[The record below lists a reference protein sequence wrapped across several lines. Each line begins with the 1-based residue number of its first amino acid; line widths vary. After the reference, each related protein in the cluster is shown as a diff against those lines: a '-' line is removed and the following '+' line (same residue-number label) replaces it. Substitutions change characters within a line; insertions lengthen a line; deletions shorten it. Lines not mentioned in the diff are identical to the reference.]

1 MACVIELEIAAGSSP
16 GQFIASVV
24 NAPSGGGTS
33 AAMHL
38 DVDGLLRE
46 RDTFENMVLASAVSK
61 RRILSGHE
69 QQLRRVGLQ
78 LFESLFSGPVL
89 GTYRASLVLAQQRS
103 EPLRVVLRLTAPRLA
118 ALPWEALFDP
128 ETDTYIC
135 RRESLVRRVPAPF
148 TPDPPLVVRAPLRVL
163 GVVASPQGRAALD
176 VAAERDHLLTAL
188 ATPIAEHLIELDW
201 VPQATWDGVHEKLLS
216 NRWHVLHFIGHGEY
230 DPTSDQGVIA
240 LVGEDGRAE
249 IIEAER
255 LVDLLHEARP
265 MPQLVVLNSCSSG
278 QQGMQDLFSGT
289 AAALVRSGISAV
301 AAMQFTVSDPA
312 AIRFAR
318 GFYTAIA
325 HGHSVDDAT
334 RAGRIAILRVPYSLE
349 WVTPVLYVRGETTQ
363 LFTLTPPREASE
375 ETPPVHGPPKPVAA
389 QPVSFFQRLNRRTKI
404 VVAAVTVC
412 LIVVGLAV
420 WRPWQHR
427 DTRTAS
433 VEPPTKSESVAP
445 PTSESITITT
455 QPPPP
460 PPPTVE
466 PTSAAGIPP
475 TGLRQITYSVTGTKA
490 PLDVIT
496 ITFIDASGRSRQQ
509 HNVYIPWS
517 FTLTAM
523 SNSDVVGSVQASSL
537 LGISQLNCSITASD
551 GTVLSQR
558 SDNSPVTSC

>member
-1 MACVIELEIAAGSSP
+1 
-16 GQFIASVV
+16 
-24 NAPSGGGTS
+24 
-33 AAMHL
+33 MHL

-46 RDTFENMVLASAVSK
+46 RETFENMVLASAVSK

-69 QQLRRVGLQ
+69 QQLRRVGLR

-128 ETDTYIC
+128 ETETYIC

-148 TPDPPLVVRAPLRVL
+148 TPDPLVVRAPLRVL

-176 VAAERDHLLTAL
+176 VAAERDHLFTAL
-188 ATPIAEHLIELDW
+188 ATPIAERLIELDW

-216 NRWHVLHFIGHGEY
+216 NQWHVLHFIGHGEY

-240 LVGEDGRAE
+240 LVGEDGQAE

-278 QQGMQDLFSGT
+278 QQGMHDLFSGT

-349 WVTPVLYVRGETTQ
+349 WVTPVLYVRGERTQ
-363 LFTLTPPREASE
+363 LFTLTPPRNEASE
-375 ETPPVHGPPKPVAA
+375 ETPPVHGPPKPAAA
-389 QPVSFFQRLNRRTKI
+389 QLVSFFQRLNRRTKI

-412 LIVVGLAV
+412 LIIVGLTV

-427 DTRTAS
+427 DTRTAR
-433 VEPPTKSESVAP
+433 VEPPTTSESVAP
-445 PTSESITITT
+445 PTSESITITM

-475 TGLRQITYSVTGTKA
+475 TGPRQITYSVTGTKA
-490 PLDVIT
+490 PGDIINVT
-496 ITFIDASGRSRQQ
+496 YVDASGRKRTQQ
-509 HNVYIPWS
+509 NVYIPWS
-517 FTLTAM
+517 LTVTPI
-523 SNSDVVGSVQASSL
+523 SQSDVGSVQASSL
-537 LGISQLNCSITASD
+537 LRVSQLNCSITASD
-551 GTVLSQR
+551 GVVLS
-558 SDNSPVTSC
+558 SNVSNAAETNC

>member
-1 MACVIELEIAAGSSP
+1 MSCDIELEIRAGSSP
-16 GQFIASVV
+16 GQFITSVL

-33 AAMHL
+33 AAMQL

-148 TPDPPLVVRAPLRVL
+148 TPDPLVVRAPLRVL
-163 GVVASPQGRAALD
+163 GVVASPRGRAALD
-176 VAAERDHLLTAL
+176 AAAEQEHLFTAL
-188 ATPIAEHLIELDW
+188 AIPIAEHLIELDW
-201 VPQATWDGVHEKLLS
+201 VPQATWDGVHAKLLS
-216 NRWHVLHFIGHGEY
+216 NQWHVLHFIGHGEY

-249 IIEAER
+249 VIEAER

-278 QQGMQDLFSGT
+278 QQGMQDLFSAT

-312 AIRFAR
+312 AIRFAT

-349 WVTPVLYVRGETTQ
+349 WVTPVLDVRGERTQ
-363 LFTLTPPREASE
+363 LFTLTPPQNEASE
-375 ETPPVHGPPKPVAA
+375 VNPPAHGPPKPAA
-389 QPVSFFQRLNRRTKI
+389 
-404 VVAAVTVC
+404 A
-412 LIVVGLAV
+412 
-420 WRPWQHR
+420 
-427 DTRTAS
+427 
-433 VEPPTKSESVAP
+433 
-445 PTSESITITT
+445 
-455 QPPPP
+455 
-460 PPPTVE
+460 
-466 PTSAAGIPP
+466 
-475 TGLRQITYSVTGTKA
+475 
-490 PLDVIT
+490 
-496 ITFIDASGRSRQQ
+496 
-509 HNVYIPWS
+509 
-517 FTLTAM
+517 
-523 SNSDVVGSVQASSL
+523 
-537 LGISQLNCSITASD
+537 
-551 GTVLSQR
+551 
-558 SDNSPVTSC
+558 